1 MYKHEMIDN
10 MLSQLANID
19 QDTNLPVNSYE
30 IDLPTWLTMDHGDPF
45 ADVELGSDLSNLRD
59 RFFPDTAN
67 QFKQNGGGGPMNGHA
82 LGGLADANGLH
93 VGKANGKASG
103 NGVGSPLT
111 KGRRGG
117 KKNGA
122 ANGGGDR
129 SGNGAKGSD
138 AKGKREKK
146 ERSSGVN
153 GGGISKSKKS
163 SSPEGNVQRRNST
176 SEDGQRRKK

>member
-19 QDTNLPVNSYE
+19 QDTNLPVNSYD
-30 IDLPTWLTMDHGDPF
+30 IDLPIWMTMDNGDPF

-129 SGNGAKGSD
+129 SGNGAKG
-138 AKGKREKK
+138 
-146 ERSSGVN
+146 VN

-176 SEDGQRRKK
+176 SEDG

>member
-1 MYKHEMIDN
+1 MIDS

-19 QDTNLPVNSYE
+19 QDTNLPVNSYD

-67 QFKQNGGGGPMNGHA
+67 QFKKNGGANGGG
-82 LGGLADANGLH
+82 DR
-93 VGKANGKASG
+93 SG
-103 NGVGSPLT
+103 NGAKGSEA
-111 KGRRGG
+111 KGKREKKDRSSGVNGVNGGGG

-129 SGNGAKGSD
+129 SG
-138 AKGKREKK
+138 
-146 ERSSGVN
+146 
-153 GGGISKSKKS
+153 
-163 SSPEGNVQRRNST
+163 
-176 SEDGQRRKK
+176 